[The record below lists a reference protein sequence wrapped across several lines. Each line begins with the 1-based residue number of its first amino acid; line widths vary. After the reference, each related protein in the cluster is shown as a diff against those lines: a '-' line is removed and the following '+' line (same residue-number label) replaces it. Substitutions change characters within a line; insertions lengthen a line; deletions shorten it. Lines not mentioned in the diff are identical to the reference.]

1 MWTDGQTGSPAAGKA
16 APPFRRHAGSERI
29 AQLATFLLLAGL
41 LISPPVDAT
50 FATGGS
56 GRFTGSID
64 WFEWGPDGA
73 SIPSPAGTTQANTRT
88 IAGLDLVT
96 TCSIDNVLGDLE
108 AYRSGNGSGDAFDD
122 LYHTGG
128 ADGANTMVAGL
139 RNSVGGAT
147 VSFDL
152 SCSATLDGAPIALNG
167 LVFADAEASTAS
179 AGDYVEAT
187 APPGTTWRILD
198 RYRGTGCSTSTIAT
212 LTGDTLRL
220 APNGDECFTVNG
232 TEGPVAVGFM
242 EGATSA
248 TVALKG
254 GGVSAV
260 AVGVV
265 IDTDFGDAPASY
277 GEAGALL
284 QPVWT
289 NGVVTGTTDV
299 FAMSSLAFQLAPATR
314 LGTVVDSER
323 DVQTSADATG
333 DNSTG
338 SGDEDSIASPIT
350 ITTTAGA
357 VYTRTFSCTGP
368 GFVKGWIDWIPNG
381 VFDTAE
387 GSDTVECTGFS
398 VNLSWTVPAGT
409 LGTTTFMR
417 LRMAPTATEV
427 ALPTGMSIGG
437 EVEDHQTLVAGHTIS
452 GFVEEDTTGDGLADG
467 PLAGVTI
474 ELVDSGSTVLATT
487 TTQADGSYTIG
498 GVLSGT
504 YTVREVDPAGYLSV
518 DDADGGTDNVI
529 AVTVSTSDVNG
540 RDFLDEPIAPSL
552 SLTKSIV
559 STSPNPLEA
568 AGGTITYGFSVTN
581 TGNVTLTG
589 VTVTDPLATV
599 SGGPVTLAPGATD
612 SSTFTAGYLVTQADV
627 DAGYVD
633 NRATASGTDP
643 FATVVTDVSD
653 AGDEGVETPDGSGST
668 DGDPTNDPTTYA
680 IAAGPE
686 LRLVKSVVGVVDDGD
701 GETPGVGDL
710 VNYGFS
716 VTNTGNVTLTGVTVT
731 DPLATVSGGPVTLAP
746 GASDTSTFTGSA
758 TLTQADVDAGGV
770 ENVATASGL
779 DPGSTA
785 VVDTSDAGTDPS
797 GSVVAAPAV
806 TETASPLGVNP
817 NNSGDPTDDPTTL
830 VIPPDPELTLVK
842 TVGSGPV
849 NNGDGSYSMSYT
861 FKVQNTGTVTLT
873 GLQIDD
879 PIGVA
884 TFTGD
889 TTYSVVSS
897 TVLTGDCTVSPAP
910 FDGNTATGLLDG
922 ADVHDPGE
930 VCILSVDLL
939 VNPGADPGPHGN
951 TATAMATPPSGPT
964 VTDIS
969 DAGNEAMETS
979 DADGLTDGDPTNDP
993 TLVFFDESP
1002 SLGTAKS
1009 VTSVTNNQDGT
1020 YDVGYELLVENVG
1033 DIVLTDVQIDD
1044 DLSVT
1049 FGAPVS
1055 VRSVAVVAGTCTAA
1069 GDYDGVSATGL
1080 LAGTDILAVGDTC
1093 RVALQV
1099 TVTPGSSLGPH
1110 RNTAIALGTS
1120 PASTVVSDLSADGWE
1135 TDPDGDGDPSDD
1147 SDPTPVSFTEN
1158 PELGVSKRLI
1168 GGPSNADDVAV
1179 YRLTYQI
1186 SVTNTGN
1193 VPVNGLRATDNL
1205 AANFGSAPFAV
1216 GGIELTEGTCA
1227 LSGRYNG
1234 TTHLE
1239 LLGTGVSL
1247 AVGDR
1252 CVVTI
1257 DVSLTPGDGAQTISN
1272 IAVASGT
1279 SPAGAP
1285 VADRSTDGDDND
1297 ADGDGTP
1304 TNDSVPTTFETVDA
1318 LDDLSS
1324 GNAAGQPVT
1333 VDPVVNDPSAG
1344 ELDPGTVQLRNED
1357 GEWVTG
1363 LTVPGEGT
1371 WTVDPATGHVTF
1383 TPVGFT
1389 VDPTPVTYRIGALA
1403 GTGERYTTARIV
1415 VTYLAAET
1423 PTTLAFTGGSL
1434 TLLFT
1439 VGLTLLLVGAGL
1451 LPAHLNRNVGRTR
1464 EQLI

>member
-599 SGGPVTLAPGATD
+599 SGGPVTLAPGA
-612 SSTFTAGYLVTQADV
+612 
-627 DAGYVD
+627 
-633 NRATASGTDP
+633 
-643 FATVVTDVSD
+643 
-653 AGDEGVETPDGSGST
+653 
-668 DGDPTNDPTTYA
+668 
-680 IAAGPE
+680 
-686 LRLVKSVVGVVDDGD
+686 
-701 GETPGVGDL
+701 
-710 VNYGFS
+710 
-716 VTNTGNVTLTGVTVT
+716 
-731 DPLATVSGGPVTLAP
+731 
-746 GASDTSTFTGSA
+746 SDTSTFTGSA

-1227 LSGRYNG
+1227 LSGRYDG